1 MWKASLLFH
10 APSRNN
16 SISRHLNLTK
26 SSYLPHKPTRC
37 IPQGYY
43 SNWVTLI
50 SLYIFWLPLQSP
62 IIYSALLCIPARLA
76 PAQMCSSCSCPHV
89 LHFYKLSKQQDL
101 FTPLPYCELIQVVGG
116 FLPTSRIFACP
127 SVDHLNC
134 QTGGGGGAPL
144 RCNLYKWYSL
154 FVSWLDV

>member
-76 PAQMCSSCSCPHV
+76 PAKMCSSCSCPHV
-89 LHFYKLSKQQDL
+89 LHFYKLSKQQDS
-101 FTPLPYCELIQVVGG
+101 PLPPPSLLRINPGG
-116 FLPTSRIFACP
+116 WWFPSHFLYLCLSICGSSKLSNSPDLTGRSRR
-127 SVDHLNC
+127 
-134 QTGGGGGAPL
+134 GGTTAL
-144 RCNLYKWYSL
+144 
-154 FVSWLDV
+154 